1 MMCVCLSGLLCVVCP
16 DSDIQIH
23 PAIGAAMSALE
34 FHIEVSASQ
43 CHEYLSLSDR
53 IEEGLRKPGSLP

>member
-1 MMCVCLSGLLCVVCP
+1 MMCVCLSGLLCVVCA

-34 FHIEVSASQ
+34 FLIEVSAS
-43 CHEYLSLSDR
+43 
-53 IEEGLRKPGSLP
+53 